1 MQIHRSFNR
10 AASGVVRLVRRARC
24 ARSTGRPAGSARQ
37 SVGPSG
43 VSVVGDLS
51 RRFQAQGAIRGDGG
65 RFDGRSVGERRAN
78 GRARERK
85 RRVFSRVRCSER
97 AREREEASRQ
107 ECVVVSAQTPA
118 DEQQT
123 GRKASSLRGRE
134 RTNAN
139 ILPVSATGGVARANE

>member
-24 ARSTGRPAGSARQ
+24 ARSTGRPAGSARP

-97 AREREEASRQ
+97 AREEASRQ